1 MRKTTATPSRMTTS
15 RPSGDASPNSGPFPG
30 GGAGSCARKAP
41 VASGPASTSTAFTAT
56 GYAGPRSA
64 PQSAHAGIDARE
76 QVVLGQLGVDEAAH
90 ELVVLGG
97 PDLPL
102 HVAGHGEPPAR
113 RIDLGL
119 VRHQRPIAHV
129 EPIGALDTGGDP
141 IAWIGPVGRPVL
153 HPLRVGRLHPA

>member
-41 VASGPASTSTAFTAT
+41 VAPGPASTSTACTTT
-56 GYAGPRSA
+56 GYAATRSA
-64 PQSAHAGIDARE
+64 PHSTHPGIDARE

-90 ELVVLGG
+90 ELVVLRG

-102 HVAGHGEPPAR
+102 HVARHGEPPAR
-113 RIDLGL
+113 RVDLGL
-119 VRHQRPIAHV
+119 VGHQRPIPHV
-129 EPIGALDTGGDP
+129 EPVGALDAGGDP
-141 IAWIGPVGRPVL
+141 ITRIRPVG
-153 HPLRVGRLHPA
+153 